1 MESKNL
7 LCLHTGG
14 ISKSFEELSLYQP
27 PEATKTYSPV
37 AHSDLISIVKQNA
50 EKTLAGYS
58 FKDESFGV
66 SPKIGENIGD
76 KLFGVMTYEHDTI
89 PELGLTIGIRNSYDQ
104 SLSAGLVC
112 GAKVFVCDNLAF
124 SGDIRVSRKHTGDV
138 LGDLENLIT
147 SAMYQAPSRH
157 KAIAHDMDYM
167 KEFTCTDDE
176 AYSILGVAYG
186 REILKPRQLL
196 RAKHAW
202 LKPPQEDFEDRNLWS
217 LYNAM
222 TEALKSSSARE
233 IMESHVASH
242 QLVMNEGIMLLED
255 DVYSKQDFGK
265 LKVGEHLV

>member
-1 MESKNL
+1 M
-7 LCLHTGG
+7 HTGG
-14 ISKSFEELSLYQP
+14 ISKSFEELKTFQP
-27 PEATKTYSPV
+27 PKATKTYSPV
-37 AHSDLISIVKQNA
+37 AHSDLIGIVKDNA
-50 EKTLAGYS
+50 EKTLQGYS

-89 PELGLTIGIRNSYDQ
+89 PDLGLSIGIRNSYDQ

-138 LGDLENLIT
+138 VGDLENLIK
-147 SAMYQAPSRH
+147 SAMYQAPGRH
-157 KAIAHDMDYM
+157 QAIATDMEHM
-167 KEFTCTDDE
+167 KEYSCTNDE

-186 REILKPRQLL
+186 RDILKPRQLL
-196 RAKHAW
+196 GARNAW
-202 LKPPQEDFEDRNLWS
+202 LNPPQEDFEDRNLWS
-217 LYNAM
+217 LYNAI

-233 IMESHVASH
+233 IMESHVSSH

-255 DVYSKQDFGK
+255 DVYSKQNFGK
-265 LKVGEHLV
+265 LANGGDHLV

>member
-1 MESKNL
+1 MASKTQ

-14 ISKSFEELSLYQP
+14 ISRTFDELAIFEP
-27 PEATKTYSPV
+27 PKATKTYSPV
-37 AHSDLISIVKQNA
+37 AHTDLISIVRENA
-50 EKTLAGYS
+50 EKVLNDYT

-66 SPKIGENIGD
+66 APKIGENVGD
-76 KLFGVMTYEHDTI
+76 KLFGVMTYEHETI
-89 PELGLTIGIRNSYDQ
+89 PELGLSIGIRNSYDQ

-138 LGDLENLIT
+138 IGDLESLIS

-157 KAIAHDMDYM
+157 KAIAGDMDYM
-167 KEFTCTDDE
+167 KEFDCSDDE

-196 RAKHAW
+196 RAKQAW
-202 LKPPQEDFEDRNLWS
+202 LKPPQDDFKDRNLWS

-242 QLVMNEGIMLLED
+242 QLVMNEGVKLLED
-255 DVYSKQDFGK
+255 HVYDKQDFG
-265 LKVGEHLV
+265 LNGGNHLV